1 MGLFKSLLS
10 LDPFSMKT
18 YRASQNLSDAIVAL
32 RDKYNFKIFLYYEH
46 AYKEF
51 HDSSLDLDNLREITS
66 EINLA
71 ENIKCLHVDFRGAW
85 GGVDVMHKYGKE
97 NLGLFYG
104 FYDETSLTYGKTTR
118 TDEFIDMFKKHA
130 EQMLNK
136 QNNI

>member
-32 RDKYNFKIFLYYEH
+32 RDKHNFTIILYYEGG
-46 AYKEF
+46 YKEF
-51 HDSSLDLDNLREITS
+51 HDGLLELDNLREITS
-66 EINLA
+66 ELNL
-71 ENIKCLHVDFRGAW
+71 EESIQCLHVDFRGAW

-97 NLGLFYG
+97 NLGLFYA
-104 FYDETSLTYGKTTR
+104 FYDATSLTYGKTTR
-118 TDEFIDMFKKHA
+118 TDEFIDMFKKDV

-136 QNNI
+136 QNNL